1 MTFLIAS
8 NDVDVVSAFKQF
20 LDNKFMLEDL
30 GTLKFFLGLEVART
44 TKGISLCQR
53 KFTLELLSNTGLLAC
68 KPSNVTM
75 DQSLKLSN
83 SSADSVLDP
92 SLYRSLIGK
101 LLYLTLI
108 RPYISYSIHKLSQ
121 FMSAPKMPHPQ
132 AAYKILKYLK
142 ETPGQGLFLSAQS
155 DMQLKCY
162 CDAD

>member
-1 MTFLIAS
+1 MLMTFFIAS

-53 KFTLELLSNTGLLAC
+53 KFTLELLSDTRLLAC

-75 DQSLKLSN
+75 DQSLKLSS
-83 SSADSVLDP
+83 SSANSVLDP

-108 RPYISYSIHKLSQ
+108 RP
-121 FMSAPKMPHPQ
+121 
-132 AAYKILKYLK
+132 
-142 ETPGQGLFLSAQS
+142 
-155 DMQLKCY
+155 
-162 CDAD
+162 